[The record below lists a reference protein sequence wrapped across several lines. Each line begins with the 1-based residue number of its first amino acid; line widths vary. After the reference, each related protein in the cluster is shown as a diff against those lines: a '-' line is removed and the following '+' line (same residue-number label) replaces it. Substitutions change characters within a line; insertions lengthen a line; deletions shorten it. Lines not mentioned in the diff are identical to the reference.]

1 MEEVKSVRVR
11 RRLASLDERHGN
23 LDIKV
28 TVYKGIGK
36 KRSAKGFNNGNIV
49 WSESIY
55 DGDYVNQINN
65 AKKETKEILVNQY
78 KNSGTPVPGNLDS
91 IIDSQF
97 SIEGFIIDDFIRVNT
112 LKERPSEGDKIKIFD
127 SNTNTS
133 KDVSYYMIVQDP
145 WSDVTPVKRSFGFD
159 PYYLGNGSQV
169 YIKWLTESYDKLSYD
184 ISGMTASITASGSSA
199 SVIKIVVDVWTSHVN
214 MYPDFD
220 LEFDYNGGSQSEID
234 SVVSSVVDQSVEF
247 GFTINGVNYPAE
259 GQNIPSTLTY
269 ILNGG
274 EQYSDNNMNE
284 VNTPSN
290 VIKRIEVIPP
300 RDNNGE
306 LIDKMFTITDNNE
319 FKYLSDVSSDPGLNQ
334 MSYSSTDKD
343 KDILQK
349 LIGSWKVKI
358 PGYVLSL
365 CEPNYQS
372 CLLSEYKSPLKPV
385 EKFDTVPATTTTTD
399 AVNNPNPVT
408 AVIGTASVP
417 KTKLTVVFPTQF
429 EAKVREDVPSFKI
442 YIGEPPVE
450 EEGSAFV
457 LDPEVSDLSE
467 LSTEYTEEK
476 FSGEEDLYI
485 VEEDVDVSMLNDIKG
500 FDPEK
505 PNEILSTD
513 TTSKYPLSKDKDAN
527 ARAIIKA
534 AKSSGVTNKY
544 TITAILAIVSK
555 ESGFVPRSEA
565 SYGGTSATRIKN
577 IFSKFRKYSDAE
589 VDVIKKDPVK
599 FFDIIYGGKYG
610 NGEKDGYKFRGRG
623 FNQITFKGN
632 YKVYAD
638 ETGLNLINDPDL
650 LNTVDAASKCVVAY
664 FKRNIKKAPSDMKS
678 RYNFSDINS
687 FKNLNDA
694 VGAIYHANAG
704 WGKSYSEIVAD
715 STGGRKKAFDKSQPL
730 YNTYQS

>member
-169 YIKWLTESYDKLSYD
+169 YIKWLTESYDKLNYD

-199 SVIKIVVDVWTSHVN
+199 SVIKIVVDVLTNRYV
-214 MYPDFD
+214 YPDFN
-220 LEFDYNGGSQSEID
+220 LNFDYNGGSQSEID
-234 SVVSSVVDQSVEF
+234 SVVSSVVDQSINT
-247 GFTINGVNYPAE
+247 GFFIGGKTYLKE
-259 GQNIPSTLTY
+259 GENIPPTRTY

-290 VIKRIEVIPP
+290 LIKRIEVIPP
-300 RDNNGE
+300 RDNSGE
-306 LIDKMFTITDNNE
+306 LVDTMFTITDNSE
-319 FKYLSDVSSDPGLNQ
+319 FKYLGVVEADPGLNQ

-349 LIGSWKVKI
+349 LVDSWKVKI

-385 EKFDTVPATTTTTD
+385 EKFDATPD
-399 AVNNPNPVT
+399 AVNNPNPVSS
-408 AVIGTASVP
+408 VIGTASVP
-417 KTKLTVVFPTQF
+417 KTKLSVVFPSQF

-457 LDPEVSDLSE
+457 LDPEVSDLTE
-467 LSTEYTEEK
+467 LSPEYTENK
-476 FSGEEDLYI
+476 FSGEEDVYI
-485 VEEDVDVSMLNDIKG
+485 TEEEVDVSMLNDIKG
-500 FDPEK
+500 FNPES
-505 PNEILSTD
+505 PNELLSTD

-527 ARAIIKA
+527 VRAIIKA

-565 SYGGTSATRIKN
+565 SYSGTSGSRIKK
-577 IFSKFRKYSDAE
+577 IFSKFKKYSDAE

-610 NGEKDGYKFRGRG
+610 NGEKEGYKYRGRG

-632 YKVYAD
+632 YQAYAS
-638 ETGLNLINDPDL
+638 ETGLNIVNDPDL
-650 LNTVDAASKCVVAY
+650 LNTVDAAAKCVVAY
-664 FKRNIKKAPSDMKS
+664 FKRNIKKAPSDIKS

-704 WGKSYSEIVAD
+704 WGKSYSEVVAD

-730 YNTYQS
+730 YNTYQSSIS

>member
-23 LDIKV
+23 LDIKL

-55 DGDYVNQINN
+55 DGDYVSQIDN

-199 SVIKIVVDVWTSHVN
+199 SVTKIVVDVWTSHVN
-214 MYPDFD
+214 KYPDFD
-220 LEFDYNGGSQSEID
+220 LNFDYNGGSQSEID

-247 GFTINGVNYPAE
+247 GFTINGINYPAE

-306 LIDKMFTITDNNE
+306 LLVDNMFTITDNNE

-334 MSYSSTDKD
+334 ISYSSTDKD

-349 LIGSWKVKI
+349 LIDSWKVKI
-358 PGYVLSL
+358 PEYVLSL

-385 EKFDTVPATTTTTD
+385 EKFDTVPATNTTTD
-399 AVNNPNPVT
+399 VVNNPNPVT
-408 AVIGTASVP
+408 AVIGSASVP

-429 EAKVREDVPSFKI
+429 EAKVREDVPAFKI

-450 EEGSAFV
+450 EEGSGFI
-457 LDPEVSDLSE
+457 LDPEVSDLTE
-467 LSTEYTEEK
+467 LSPEYTE
-476 FSGEEDLYI
+476 
-485 VEEDVDVSMLNDIKG
+485 
-500 FDPEK
+500 
-505 PNEILSTD
+505 
-513 TTSKYPLSKDKDAN
+513 
-527 ARAIIKA
+527 
-534 AKSSGVTNKY
+534 NKY
-544 TITAILAIVSK
+544 AGPDEEEVAVNELDDAPDTPSVVDKPGHMEVFAPATTI
-555 ESGFVPRSEA
+555 
-565 SYGGTSATRIKN
+565 
-577 IFSKFRKYSDAE
+577 
-589 VDVIKKDPVK
+589 
-599 FFDIIYGGKYG
+599 
-610 NGEKDGYKFRGRG
+610 
-623 FNQITFKGN
+623 
-632 YKVYAD
+632 
-638 ETGLNLINDPDL
+638 
-650 LNTVDAASKCVVAY
+650 
-664 FKRNIKKAPSDMKS
+664 
-678 RYNFSDINS
+678 
-687 FKNLNDA
+687 
-694 VGAIYHANAG
+694 
-704 WGKSYSEIVAD
+704 GKSFTETCI
-715 STGGRKKAFDKSQPL
+715 
-730 YNTYQS
+730 